1 LEYDRKV
8 SHLRASAVFL
18 TIVLCA
24 FGQNQPAPQNQ
35 EQPPTEQY
43 FSGTVVSYAAER
55 VTVARTVL
63 GKNSSSRYFTITD
76 ETRIEGKLKVKVRV
90 TVQYVTK
97 DEVDYAV
104 YIIVRNQAPKK

>member
-1 LEYDRKV
+1 V
-8 SHLRASAVFL
+8 SQLRASAVYL

-24 FGQNQPAPQNQ
+24 FGQNQPVQQTQ
-35 EQPPTEQY
+35 EQPPAEQY
-43 FSGTVVSYAAER
+43 FSGTVLSYAGER

-63 GKNSSSRYFTITD
+63 GKNSASRYFTITG
-76 ETRIEGKLKVKVRV
+76 ETQIEGKLKVKVRV

-104 YIIVRNQAPKK
+104 HIIVRNQSPKK